1 MTDMRRYRVF
11 ALTLL
16 VVANSSMAQDA
27 AKVVGDWAGALEVGA
42 MKLRLILHITRADD
56 GSLRGTMDSVDQS
69 AAGIPVDTVL
79 FDGKALVAKLH
90 AINGLFE
97 ATMDDA
103 GTTLTGTWKQNGNLL
118 PLVLTRTEDAASLLP
133 KRPQEPKPPFPY
145 DSRDVTYR
153 NGQVTLAG
161 TLTLPKGAGPFPA
174 VILISGSGPQDRD
187 EALMG
192 HRPFL
197 VLADHL
203 TRSGI
208 AVLRCDDRGVGNST
222 GSFAEATTKDFASDV
237 EVGVAYLRTLQEIDS
252 KRVGLIGHSEGGI
265 VAPMVA
271 ARSPDVKFVVLMA
284 GVGVPIE
291 ELLREQS
298 RLLLKANGADDA
310 YVARNEAL
318 AKRMFAIAKSEKDA
332 AVRKQRLHEFAQSV
346 IDSVAASGQPLPD
359 GDKAGIEGGVE
370 MLATPWMNYLLTYDP
385 AATLRRVRVPVLA
398 INGELDL
405 QVSPSQNLPA
415 IKAALEAG
423 GNRDVT
429 TLELPKLNH
438 LFQTA
443 ITGNTTEYGTI
454 EETISLVALTV
465 VTDWI
470 VARTAPKKPEKKN

>member
-1 MTDMRRYRVF
+1 MTRCFRIF
-11 ALTLL
+11 ALAL
-16 VVANSSMAQDA
+16 VLIANSSTAQNA
-27 AKVVGDWAGALEVGA
+27 GQVVGDWAGALDVGA

-56 GSLRGTMDSVDQS
+56 GSLRATMDSVDQS
-69 AAGIPVDTVL
+69 ATGIPVDTVR

-118 PLVLTRTEDAASLLP
+118 PLVLTRTEDAAALVP

-153 NGQVTLAG
+153 NGDITLAG
-161 TLTLPKGAGPFPA
+161 TLTIPKGAGPFPA
-174 VILISGSGPQDRD
+174 VILISGSGPQNRD

-192 HRPFL
+192 HKPFW

-208 AVLRCDDRGVGNST
+208 AVLRYDDRGVGKST
-222 GSFAEATTKDFASDV
+222 GSFEEATTKDFASDA
-237 EVGVAYLRTLQEIDS
+237 EAGVNHLKSVREING
-252 KRVGLIGHSEGGI
+252 RQIGLIGHSEGAV

-271 ARSPDVKFVVLMA
+271 AGSRHVAFVVLMA
-284 GVGVPIE
+284 GVGVPME
-291 ELLREQS
+291 DLLREQS
-298 RLLLKANGADDA
+298 RLLLRANGADDE
-310 YVARNEAL
+310 YIARNEEL
-318 AKRMFAIAKSEKDA
+318 VKRMFAIAKSEKDA

-359 GDKAGIEGGVE
+359 DDKAGLTGGAE
-370 MLATPWMNYLLTYDP
+370 MLATPWMNYLLAYDP

-429 TLELPKLNH
+429 TRELPKLNH

-443 ITGNTTEYGTI
+443 TTGNTTEYSTI
-454 EETISLVALTV
+454 EETISPVALKVITE
-465 VTDWI
+465 WI
-470 VARTAPKKPEKKN
+470 AARTAQKKN